1 MWDNIV
7 EECKKQEVA
16 MKKPLIGIVSKIRE
30 TDGKDLW
37 HRQEVVDEL
46 RYLIVRHGGVAIML
60 MPSEETM
67 DFNKSDLGDPKVLSE
82 SEIAEAVIIPVPTR
96 WRLPGMPWKKIS
108 RSLASVPVSI
118 IS

>member
-1 MWDNIV
+1 
-7 EECKKQEVA
+7 

-30 TDGKDLW
+30 NDGKDLW

-82 SEIAEAVIIPVPTR
+82 SEIADLHRVIPEGRRRVIEPVHAV
-96 WRLPGMPWKKIS
+96 
-108 RSLASVPVSI
+108 
-118 IS
+118 